1 LGGGEKEPGIRVSS
15 EALFLLGKIKRVYL
29 GLGRGLG
36 LEDTLFFLCPRKTRT
51 TLTARHCKTLQD
63 IAKLIGKHLYNY
75 EPHTAKP
82 PH

>member
-1 LGGGEKEPGIRVSS
+1 
-15 EALFLLGKIKRVYL
+15 L

>member
-1 LGGGEKEPGIRVSS
+1 LGRGGKEPEIRVSS

-36 LEDTLFFLCPRKTRT
+36 LEDTLFFYAHEEHAQPSLR
-51 TLTARHCKTLQD
+51 D

-75 EPHTAKP
+75 EPHTMKP
-82 PH
+82 PLQV